1 MWRSKLNSLMYDR
14 IQVAY
19 PFSAKWKFSFVLM
32 LRATLTFYIFPSNT
46 MATLKILQK
55 KKTAYYVKKIN
66 FKDWQ
71 KKTCEIHRMCSI
83 VVCSVLTDTE
93 NPGSITEIIIF
104 YQYNIILMLFREL
117 SKAFFYS
124 LVYMKNLFAMLW
136 RMYIFNIGFAKT
148 GQWFIPLL

>member
-1 MWRSKLNSLMYDR
+1 M
-14 IQVAY
+14 
-19 PFSAKWKFSFVLM
+19 
-32 LRATLTFYIFPSNT
+32 T
-46 MATLKILQK
+46 
-55 KKTAYYVKKIN
+55 
-66 FKDWQ
+66 

-148 GQWFIPLL
+148 GQRFIPLL